1 MRLLLAAAMLGGSP
15 IAATRTCASWC
26 ESPCSMLN
34 GIVEA
39 ECGGCPDD
47 PRYLCRRGAEGFSLD
62 KFAALRAIPHAPNEI
77 GAANNAPMNEAAFAQ
92 LEPLTPVAHDAV
104 LAFLRP
110 SAEVAELLPPPPA
123 GFLVG
128 FIDGRLSRVRVWC
141 DAADAAEGAIE
152 GTNASPVTRS
162 ALVSAQ
168 GQTEALG
175 EASSSSS
182 SSSSSGGG
190 GAGAVSEPPPTSEP
204 PPFDE
209 DILVR
214 RSGAVV
220 ESLDDGSSYRVDDAS
235 ASLSRPLRLHAAR
248 LCRATVGGIGPR
260 TPEGEEEEEEEEEE
274 EWRANLARLLTWPA
288 CGAVNHMYD
297 HNKNTKHKDEKVDLQ
312 CRRERHLRAYGDLGL
327 PVDQLVDPPSSPP
340 NDSSGHSDA
349 SVSPTAAPSM
359 GTLASVSSTAA
370 GNFRRLGLQGQ
381 PRKTVPAFKGCD
393 DEALARA
400 LMTNQPIVMRGC
412 LSERSPRA
420 LTWSTGHLLE
430 VAANHTTRICPD
442 RLGDY
447 LLAGMPY
454 YRHCG
459 GLPAALLADVALP
472 PPLHALQAHEFDNV
486 VLWTGNLSHT
496 RTSPLHFDPQENL
509 MHLIDGE
516 KHLLLIDPVESV
528 LLYADFES
536 RSLGNTPVDPARV
549 DLKRFPLAARV
560 ALWPVTL
567 RPGDVLL
574 IPSGWWHIVT
584 TRRGRNVA
592 LTLQFQIAAAAAT
605 TDPATG
611 FSTTGFT
618 FLHAQEKLRMRHSG
632 GPRLEELLPKGCAGR
647 GAPSSCLAEA
657 RTLADVTWMTTA
669 QLL

>member
-1 MRLLLAAAMLGGSP
+1 M
-15 IAATRTCASWC
+15 
-26 ESPCSMLN
+26 
-34 GIVEA
+34 
-39 ECGGCPDD
+39 
-47 PRYLCRRGAEGFSLD
+47 
-62 KFAALRAIPHAPNEI
+62 
-77 GAANNAPMNEAAFAQ
+77 
-92 LEPLTPVAHDAV
+92 
-104 LAFLRP
+104 
-110 SAEVAELLPPPPA
+110 
-123 GFLVG
+123 
-128 FIDGRLSRVRVWC
+128 
-141 DAADAAEGAIE
+141 
-152 GTNASPVTRS
+152 
-162 ALVSAQ
+162 
-168 GQTEALG
+168 
-175 EASSSSS
+175 
-182 SSSSSGGG
+182 
-190 GAGAVSEPPPTSEP
+190 
-204 PPFDE
+204 
-209 DILVR
+209 R
-214 RSGAVV
+214 RSGALV

-235 ASLSRPLRLHAAR
+235 APLSRPLRLHAAR
-248 LCRATVGGIGPR
+248 LCRATAGGIGPR
-260 TPEGEEEEEEEEEE
+260 TPEEEEE
-274 EWRANLARLLTWPA
+274 EWLAKVARLLLWPA

-297 HNKNTKHKDEKVDLQ
+297 HNRNKKHMDEKVDLQ
-312 CRRERHLRAYGDLGL
+312 CRRARHLRAYGDLGL
-327 PVDQLVDPPSSPP
+327 PIDPPSVNVNMPIDPPSVNVNMPIDPPSSPP
-340 NDSSGHSDA
+340 IGSSGHSDA
-349 SVSPTAAPSM
+349 SASPTAAPSM

-370 GNFRRLGLQGQ
+370 GDLLRLGLQGQ
-381 PRKTVPAFKGCD
+381 PRKTVPSFKGCD
-393 DEALARA
+393 DAALARA
-400 LMTNQPIVMRGC
+400 LVTNQPIVMRGC

-420 LTWSTGHLLE
+420 LTWSTGRLLE

-447 LLAGMPY
+447 ILAGMPY

-472 PPLHALQAHEFDNV
+472 PPLHALQARGFDNV
-486 VLWTGNLSHT
+486 VLWTGNLSHA

-516 KHLLLIDPVESV
+516 KHLLLIDPVESM

-549 DLKRFPLAARV
+549 DLKRFPLARTV

-592 LTLQFQIAAAAAT
+592 LTLQFQIEAAAPT

-618 FLHAQEKLRMRHSG
+618 FLHAQQKLRMRHSG
-632 GPRLEELLPKGCAGR
+632 GPRLEELLPEGCAGR

-669 QLL
+669 ELL